1 MALPQS
7 IIDFIN
13 ESADRAGAKHP
24 GNSDDLF
31 KSGVL
36 DSFALIDFVTLL
48 DEQCGVKVPDADVTP
63 ANFQTI
69 DAIERYVQTHQ
80 G

>member
-7 IIDFIN
+7 ITDFIN
-13 ESADRAGAKHP
+13 ESADRAGAARP

-31 KSGVL
+31 KLGVL

-48 DEQCGVKVPDADVTP
+48 DEQCGVKVPDADVVP
-63 ANFQTI
+63 ANFQSI
-69 DAIERYVQTHQ
+69 DAIERYVQAHQ

>member
-1 MALPQS
+1 VALPQP

-31 KSGVL
+31 KLGVL

-48 DEQCGVKVPDADVTP
+48 DEHGIKVPDADVVP
-63 ANFQTI
+63 ANFQSI
-69 DAIERYVQTHQ
+69 DVIERYVQAHQ